1 MDDSEVRKASSSQ
14 LEPRAETLWDIE
26 IEKENRENHKN
37 EIRKRDIQINQK
49 ILPSISSTG
58 VLVNSLKTSPN
69 SIDYIF
75 TLNVR
80 ASEAFP
86 PILTQNDI
94 QCVEDKMAALDGS
107 YQDDVI
113 NWRDTFLKEC
123 IENRISYIDQ
133 SLTQDQSY
141 ETQITVVRLSISC
154 TCSGLNEKKEIC
166 ASFNNVKQQ
175 KWTEYMG
182 NQLDGTFNKV

>member
-1 MDDSEVRKASSSQ
+1 M
-14 LEPRAETLWDIE
+14 WDIE

-37 EIRKRDIQINQK
+37 EIRKRDAQTNQK

-58 VLVNSLKTSPN
+58 VLVNSLKSQQN
-69 SIDYIF
+69 SIDFIF
-75 TLNVR
+75 ILNVR

-86 PILTQNDI
+86 PILTQADVA
-94 QCVEDKMAALDGS
+94 CVEDKMTALDGS

-123 IENRISYIDQ
+123 IESRLSNFDQ
-133 SLTQDQSY
+133 RLAGDKSY
-141 ETQITVVRLSISC
+141 ETQITVVRLSIAC
-154 TCSGLNEKKEIC
+154 TCSVLNEKKEVC
-166 ASFNNVKQQ
+166 SSFPDVKQQ

-182 NQLDGTFNKV
+182 NQLDGTFNKA

>member
-1 MDDSEVRKASSSQ
+1 
-14 LEPRAETLWDIE
+14 LWDIE
-26 IEKENRENHKN
+26 IEKENRESHKN
-37 EIRKRDIQINQK
+37 EIRKREINQK

-58 VLVNSLKTSPN
+58 VLLNPLKN
-69 SIDYIF
+69 QQNAIDFVF

-113 NWRDTFLKEC
+113 NWRETFLKEC
-123 IENRISYIDQ
+123 IENRISFIDQ
-133 SLTQDQSY
+133 NISEDKSF
-141 ETQITVVRLSISC
+141 ETQITIVRLSISC
-154 TCSGLNEKKEIC
+154 TCSDLNEKKEFC
-166 ASFNNVKQQ
+166 SSFSGVKQQ
-175 KWTEYMG
+175 RWSEYMG
-182 NQLDGTFNKV
+182 NQLDGTYNKA